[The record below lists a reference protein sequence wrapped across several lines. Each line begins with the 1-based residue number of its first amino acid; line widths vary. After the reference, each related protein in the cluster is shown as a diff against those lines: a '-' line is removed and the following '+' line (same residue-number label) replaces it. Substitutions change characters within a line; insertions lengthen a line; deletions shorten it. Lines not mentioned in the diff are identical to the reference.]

1 MSRRNS
7 EDIAMLSSM
16 AVSSA
21 AKMVGVKMEI
31 FRPLLVSS
39 VMLLAAIPAWASC
52 DGRTIAKNVYEAP
65 VCLPKKPQRVV
76 VLDHFYNLGM
86 ALELDIPVVG
96 APRMAA
102 PDAELRERATDALI
116 KDIGDARHPNL
127 ELIISLKP
135 DLIVGE
141 AQFHGQFYEK
151 LAMIA
156 PTALIDAAN
165 WKQHFL
171 LLADVADRPDEGATL
186 LKAYE
191 ARASAIRT
199 RVPADVEVSVIRVAP
214 HGFHVYLDGPS
225 AYAPYAVLREAGIR
239 RTVYETTDDD
249 AVLKRPDWEELDAL
263 NGDILLYVVAAG
275 NAPGQDEAL
284 NALTIG
290 NPFWQMLPAVQAGH
304 AYRVEKGAWFGFNSI
319 ASAHRVLDDIER
331 YVLTRP

>member
-1 MSRRNS
+1 
-7 EDIAMLSSM
+7 MLFSM
-16 AVSSA
+16 TASPT
-21 AKMVGVKMEI
+21 AKMMRVKMEI
-31 FRPLLVSS
+31 FRPLLMSL

-65 VCLPKKPQRVV
+65 VCVPKKPQRVV

-96 APRMAA
+96 APLMAA
-102 PDAELRERATDALI
+102 PDAELRERATDAFI
-116 KDIGDARHPNL
+116 KDIGNARQPNL

-141 AQFHGQFYEK
+141 AQFHGQFYDK
-151 LAMIA
+151 LALIA

-165 WKQHFL
+165 WKEHFL
-171 LLADVADRPDEGATL
+171 LLADVADRSDEGAKL

-199 RVPADVEVSVIRVAP
+199 RVPADVEVSAIRVAP
-214 HGFHVYLDGPS
+214 HGFHVYLDSPS

-239 RTVYETTDDD
+239 RTAYETTEDD
-249 AVLKRPDWEELDAL
+249 AVLKRPDWEELKAL

-275 NAPGQDEAL
+275 NAPGQDEEL
-284 NALTIG
+284 NAVTIG
-290 NPFWQMLPAVQAGH
+290 NPFWQMLPAVQERH

-331 YVLTRP
+331 YVLNRP